1 MPSPSYWH
9 RRAVPGHRLKE
20 VSDTRQ
26 KPLSLITD
34 NRQMIT
40 QMKHFGEACRFPKLA
55 IQIYSLLYLTF
66 LVSVLLCACDSESP
80 VAVESMPIF
89 STSALSG
96 GETTV
101 FDASSHAFS
110 TPAPNLSA
118 AALEKHLEGDV
129 EFEAVFV
136 TAPAVVNPGLGPI
149 YNNVSC
155 INCHS
160 RDGRGR
166 PPGSEDELVSL
177 LFRLS
182 LPKTADSIDRQ
193 PPIPVPGF
201 GRQLNNRAI
210 VGTPPEGTVKIDYT
224 EQTLVTADG
233 TRVHLRSPAYSITET
248 YQPLPE
254 AVEVSPRVAP
264 AIFGLGLLE
273 AIPEKAIL
281 AYADEADV
289 DRDGISGKP
298 NFVWDVVAQRY
309 TLGRFGWKAN
319 QPTLLQQA
327 ASAYH
332 DDMGVTTSLFLIEN
346 SAGQPQLTENKATP
360 EVSDEIL
367 EAVTFYVQ
375 TLAVPARRNVDTPQ
389 VKQGEQLFAQAQC
402 ASCHVPT
409 LRTGVLSGVPSV
421 SNQTIHPYTDL
432 LLHDMGPGLADNRPD
447 FHASGS
453 EWRTPPLWGIG
464 LIRTVNGHTNFLHD
478 GRARNLMEAIL
489 WHGGEAEASRQ
500 AVEQMSKAERDAL
513 IAFLE
518 SL

>member
-1 MPSPSYWH
+1 MSIT
-9 RRAVPGHRLKE
+9 KE
-20 VSDTRQ
+20 
-26 KPLSLITD
+26 
-34 NRQMIT
+34 
-40 QMKHFGEACRFPKLA
+40 MKYF
-55 IQIYSLLYLTF
+55 QSSLLLIF
-66 LVSVLLCACDSESP
+66 LVSMLVSACDSESP
-80 VAVESMPIF
+80 VAVESAPVF
-89 STSALSG
+89 STSELSG
-96 GETTV
+96 GETTI

-110 TPAPNLSA
+110 IPAPNLST
-118 AALEKHLEGDV
+118 AALETHLEGDV

-155 INCHS
+155 INCHA

-166 PPGSEDELVSL
+166 PPSADEELVSL

-182 LPKTADSIDRQ
+182 LPKAEDSETGK
-193 PPIPVPGF
+193 PPTPVPGF
-201 GRQLNNRAI
+201 GTQLNNRAI
-210 VGTPPEGTVKIDYT
+210 VEANPEGKVKIEYT
-224 EQTLVTADG
+224 EQTLTTADG
-233 TRVHLRSPAYSITET
+233 TRVHLRHPNYTFTDT

-254 AVEVSPRVAP
+254 VVEVSPRVAP
-264 AIFGLGLLE
+264 VVFGLGLLE
-273 AIPEKAIL
+273 AIPENAIL

-289 DRDGISGKP
+289 DGDGISGKP
-298 NFVWDVVAQRY
+298 NFVWDVVQQRY

-319 QPTLLQQA
+319 QPTLLQQVA
-327 ASAYH
+327 AAYN
-332 DDMGVTTSLFLIEN
+332 DDMGITTSLFRTEN
-346 SAGQPQLTENKATP
+346 SAGQPQLTEHSAMP

-367 EAVTFYVQ
+367 ETVTFYVQ
-375 TLAVPARRNVDTPQ
+375 TLAVPARRNVNDPQ
-389 VKQGEQLFAQAQC
+389 VKQGEQLFAKAQC
-402 ASCHVPT
+402 ASCHIPT

-432 LLHDMGPGLADNRPD
+432 LLHDMGPDLTDNRPD

-464 LIRTVNGHTNFLHD
+464 LVRRVNGHTNFLHD

-489 WHGGEAEASRQ
+489 WHGGEAEMSRQ
-500 AVEQMSKAERDAL
+500 IVEQMSKVERDAL

>member
-1 MPSPSYWH
+1 
-9 RRAVPGHRLKE
+9 
-20 VSDTRQ
+20 
-26 KPLSLITD
+26 
-34 NRQMIT
+34 
-40 QMKHFGEACRFPKLA
+40 MKHFYG
-55 IQIYSLLYLTF
+55 LLSLTF
-66 LVSVLLCACDSESP
+66 LVLILLSACDSESP
-80 VAVESMPIF
+80 VAVESTPVF
-89 STSALSG
+89 STSELSG
-96 GETTV
+96 GETTI

-110 TPAPNLSA
+110 IPAPNLST

-166 PPGSEDELVSL
+166 PPSSDEGLVSL

-182 LPKTADSIDRQ
+182 LPKTEDAIDGK

-201 GRQLNNRAI
+201 GKQLNNRAI
-210 VGTPPEGTVKIDYT
+210 VNTDPEGKVKIDYT
-224 EQTLVTADG
+224 EQTLMTADG
-233 TRVHLRSPAYSITET
+233 TRVHLRHPNYTVTET

-254 AVEVSPRVAP
+254 NVEVSPRVAP
-264 AIFGLGLLE
+264 AVFGLGLLE
-273 AIPEKAIL
+273 AISENAIL

-289 DRDGISGKP
+289 DGDGISGKP
-298 NFVWDVVAQRY
+298 NYVWDVVEQRY

-319 QPTLLQQA
+319 QPTLHQQVA
-327 ASAYH
+327 AAYH
-332 DDMGVTTSLFLIEN
+332 DDMGITTSLFMVEN
-346 SAGQPQLTENKATP
+346 SAGQSQLTEHSATP

-367 EAVTFYVQ
+367 EVVTFYVQ
-375 TLAVPARRNVDTPQ
+375 TLAVPARRNVDDPQ
-389 VKQGEQLFAQAQC
+389 VKQGEQLFAEAQC
-402 ASCHVPT
+402 ASCHIPT
-409 LRTGVLSGVPSV
+409 LRTGVLTGVPSV
-421 SNQTIHPYTDL
+421 SNQTIHPYTDM
-432 LLHDMGPGLADNRPD
+432 LLHDMGPDLADNRPD

-464 LIRTVNGHTNFLHD
+464 LVRRVNGHTNFLHD
-478 GRARNLMEAIL
+478 GRARDLMEAIL
-489 WHGGEAEASRQ
+489 WHGGEAEASRK

>member
-1 MPSPSYWH
+1 
-9 RRAVPGHRLKE
+9 
-20 VSDTRQ
+20 
-26 KPLSLITD
+26 
-34 NRQMIT
+34 
-40 QMKHFGEACRFPKLA
+40 MKHL
-55 IQIYSLLYLTF
+55 YSLVYLTL
-66 LVSVLLCACDSESP
+66 LVSILLTACDSESP
-80 VAVESMPIF
+80 VTVESTPVF
-89 STSALSG
+89 STNELSG

-110 TPAPNLSA
+110 IPAPNLST
-118 AALEKHLEGDV
+118 AALQKHLEGDV

-155 INCHS
+155 INCHA

-166 PPGSEDELVSL
+166 PPRSDEGLVSL

-182 LPKTADSIDRQ
+182 LPKAEGSVDGK

-201 GRQLNNRAI
+201 GTQLNNRSI
-210 VGTPPEGTVKIDYT
+210 VETNPEGKVKIDYT
-224 EQTLVTADG
+224 EQTLTTADG
-233 TRVHLRSPAYSITET
+233 TRVRLRHPSYTFTET
-248 YQPLPE
+248 YQPIPE
-254 AVEVSPRVAP
+254 NVEVSPRVAP
-264 AIFGLGLLE
+264 AVFGLGLLE
-273 AIPEKAIL
+273 AIPEKVVL
-281 AYADEADV
+281 AYADEADI

-309 TLGRFGWKAN
+309 AIGRFGWKAN
-319 QPTLLQQA
+319 QPTLRQQVA
-327 ASAYH
+327 AAYN
-332 DDMGVTTSLFLIEN
+332 DDMGITTSLFLTEN
-346 SAGQPQLTENKATP
+346 SAGQPQLTEHGTTP

-367 EAVTFYVQ
+367 DVVTFYVQ
-375 TLAVPARRNVDTPQ
+375 TLAVPARRDVDNPQ

-402 ASCHVPT
+402 ASCHIPT
-409 LRTGVLSGVPSV
+409 LRTGVLTGVPSV
-421 SNQTIHPYTDL
+421 SNQTIHPYTDM

-489 WHGGEAEASRQ
+489 WHGGEAKASRQ
-500 AVEQMSKAERDAL
+500 AVEQMSKTERDAL

>member
-1 MPSPSYWH
+1 
-9 RRAVPGHRLKE
+9 
-20 VSDTRQ
+20 
-26 KPLSLITD
+26 
-34 NRQMIT
+34 
-40 QMKHFGEACRFPKLA
+40 MKHF
-55 IQIYSLLYLTF
+55 QSLLSIIL
-66 LVSVLLCACDSESP
+66 SVPILLSACDSESP
-80 VAVESMPIF
+80 VAVESTPVF
-89 STSALSG
+89 STSEFSG

-110 TPAPNLSA
+110 MPAPNLST
-118 AALEKHLEGDV
+118 AALAKHLEGDV

-166 PPGSEDELVSL
+166 PPGVDEGLVSL

-182 LPKTADSIDRQ
+182 LPKAEDSVAGK
-193 PPIPVPGF
+193 PPTPVPGF
-201 GRQLNNRAI
+201 GTQLNNRAI
-210 VGTPPEGTVKIDYT
+210 VEANPEGTVKIEYT
-224 EQTLVTADG
+224 EQTLTTADG
-233 TRVHLRSPAYSITET
+233 TRVHLRHPNYTLTET

-254 AVEVSPRVAP
+254 NVEVSPRVAP
-264 AIFGLGLLE
+264 AVFGLGLLE
-273 AIPEKAIL
+273 AIPENAIL
-281 AYADEADV
+281 AYADEADI
-289 DRDGISGKP
+289 DGDGISGKP
-298 NFVWDVVAQRY
+298 NYVWDVVAQRY
-309 TLGRFGWKAN
+309 ALGRFGWKAN
-319 QPTLLQQA
+319 QPTLLQQVA
-327 ASAYH
+327 AAYN
-332 DDMGVTTSLFLIEN
+332 DDMGITTSLFSVEN
-346 SAGQPQLTENKATP
+346 SAGQSQLTEHSVTP

-367 EAVTFYVQ
+367 EVVTFYVQ
-375 TLAVPARRNVDTPQ
+375 TLAVPARRNVDDPQ
-389 VKQGEQLFAQAQC
+389 VKLGEQLFAEAQC
-402 ASCHVPT
+402 ASCHIPT
-409 LRTGVLSGVPSV
+409 LRTGVLAGVPSV

-464 LIRTVNGHTNFLHD
+464 LVKRVNGHTNSLHD
-478 GRARNLMEAIL
+478 GRARDLMEAIL

>member
-1 MPSPSYWH
+1 M
-9 RRAVPGHRLKE
+9 A
-20 VSDTRQ
+20 
-26 KPLSLITD
+26 I
-34 NRQMIT
+34 N
-40 QMKHFGEACRFPKLA
+40 MKYFLTV
-55 IQIYSLLYLTF
+55 LYLTV
-66 LVSVLLCACDSESP
+66 LVSILIGCDTEQSTEILNTPLDSTG
-80 VAVESMPIF
+80 ALAGGDTTIF
-89 STSALSG
+89 N
-96 GETTV
+96 
-101 FDASSHAFS
+101 ASSHAFS
-110 TPAPNLSA
+110 IPAPNLST

-166 PPGSEDELVSL
+166 PPGVNEKFVSM

-182 LPKTADSIDRQ
+182 LPNTENGEVGKS
-193 PPIPVPGF
+193 PIPVPGY
-201 GRQLNNRAI
+201 GTQLNNRAI
-210 VGTPPEGTVKIDYT
+210 YGTQAEGSVKIEYSEQPLTT
-224 EQTLVTADG
+224 EDG
-233 TRVHLRSPAYSITET
+233 TRVHLRYPNYTITDT

-254 AVEVSPRVAP
+254 NVAVSPRVAP
-264 AIFGLGLLE
+264 VVFGLGLLE
-273 AIPEKAIL
+273 AIPEKTIL
-281 AYADEADV
+281 TYADEADV
-289 DRDGISGKP
+289 NGDGISGKP
-298 NFVWDVVAQRY
+298 NYVWDVVQKRY

-319 QPTLLQQA
+319 QPTLLQQV

-332 DDMGVTTSLFLIEN
+332 DDMGVTTSLFPLEN
-346 SAGQPQLTENKATP
+346 STGQSQLKENRTTP

-367 EAVTFYVQ
+367 DVVTFYVQ
-375 TLAVPARRNVDTPQ
+375 TLAVPARRNVDDPQ
-389 VKQGEQLFAQAQC
+389 VMQGEQLFAQAQC

-409 LRTGVLSGVPSV
+409 LRTGVLPGVPSV

-432 LLHDMGPGLADNRPD
+432 LLHDMGPDLADNRSD
-447 FHASGS
+447 FQASGT

-464 LIRTVNGHTNFLHD
+464 LVRTVNGHTNFLHD

-489 WHGGEAEASRQ
+489 WHGGEAEKSRQ
-500 AVEQMSKAERDAL
+500 TVLEMSQTERNAL

>member
-1 MPSPSYWH
+1 MQGTAIC
-9 RRAVPGHRLKE
+9 AVPL
-20 VSDTRQ
+20 
-26 KPLSLITD
+26 LY
-34 NRQMIT
+34 
-40 QMKHFGEACRFPKLA
+40 
-55 IQIYSLLYLTF
+55 IYSFIVMSIAKEMKYYQSSLLLIF
-66 LVSVLLCACDSESP
+66 LVSILLSACDSESP
-80 VAVESMPIF
+80 VAVESTPVF
-89 STSALSG
+89 STSELSG

-110 TPAPNLSA
+110 IPAPNLSPA
-118 AALEKHLEGDV
+118 AFEKHLEGDV

-166 PPGSEDELVSL
+166 PPGADEGLVSL

-182 LPKTADSIDRQ
+182 LPKAEDSVTGK
-193 PPIPVPGF
+193 PPTPVPGF
-201 GRQLNNRAI
+201 GTQLNNRAI
-210 VGTPPEGTVKIDYT
+210 VDADPEGKVKIEYT
-224 EQTLVTADG
+224 EQTLTTADG
-233 TRVHLRSPAYSITET
+233 TRVHLRYPNYTLTET

-254 AVEVSPRVAP
+254 NVEVSPRVAP
-264 AIFGLGLLE
+264 VVFGLGLLE
-273 AIPEKAIL
+273 AIPENAIL

-289 DRDGISGKP
+289 DGDGISGKP
-298 NFVWDVVAQRY
+298 NYVWDVVKKRY

-319 QPTLLQQA
+319 QPTLLQQVA
-327 ASAYH
+327 AAYH
-332 DDMGVTTSLFLIEN
+332 DDMGITTSLFSVEN
-346 SAGQPQLTENKATP
+346 SAGQSQLTEHNSAP

-367 EAVTFYVQ
+367 EVVTFYVQ
-375 TLAVPARRNVDTPQ
+375 TLAVPARRNVDDPQ
-389 VKQGEQLFAQAQC
+389 VKQGEQLFAEAQC

-409 LRTGVLSGVPSV
+409 LRTGVLPGVPSV

-432 LLHDMGPGLADNRPD
+432 LLHDMGPDLADNRPD

-464 LIRTVNGHTNFLHD
+464 LVKRVNGHTNFLHD
-478 GRARNLMEAIL
+478 GRARDLMEAIL

-500 AVEQMSKAERDAL
+500 AVELMSKAERDAL

>member
-1 MPSPSYWH
+1 
-9 RRAVPGHRLKE
+9 
-20 VSDTRQ
+20 
-26 KPLSLITD
+26 
-34 NRQMIT
+34 
-40 QMKHFGEACRFPKLA
+40 MKHLH
-55 IQIYSLLYLTF
+55 SLRYLTL
-66 LVSVLLCACDSESP
+66 LVSILLSACDSESP
-80 VAVESMPIF
+80 VAVESTPVF
-89 STSALSG
+89 STSELSG

-110 TPAPNLSA
+110 IPAPNLST
-118 AALEKHLEGDV
+118 AALAKHLEGDV
-129 EFEAVFV
+129 EFEAIFV

-166 PPGSEDELVSL
+166 PPGVDEGLVSL

-182 LPKTADSIDRQ
+182 LPKAEDSVAGK
-193 PPIPVPGF
+193 PPTPVPGF
-201 GRQLNNRAI
+201 GTQLNNRAI
-210 VGTPPEGTVKIDYT
+210 VEANPEGTVKIEYT
-224 EQTLVTADG
+224 EQTLTTADG
-233 TRVHLRSPAYSITET
+233 ARVHLRHPNYTLTET

-254 AVEVSPRVAP
+254 NVEISPRVAP
-264 AIFGLGLLE
+264 AVFGLGLLE
-273 AIPEKAIL
+273 AIPENAIL
-281 AYADEADV
+281 AYADEADI
-289 DRDGISGKP
+289 DGDGISGKP
-298 NFVWDVVAQRY
+298 NYVWDVVAQRY

-319 QPTLLQQA
+319 QPTLLQQVA
-327 ASAYH
+327 AAYN
-332 DDMGVTTSLFLIEN
+332 DDMGITTSLFSVEN
-346 SAGQPQLTENKATP
+346 SAGQSQLTEHSVTP

-367 EAVTFYVQ
+367 EVVTFYVQ
-375 TLAVPARRNVDTPQ
+375 TLAVPARRDVDNPQ
-389 VKQGEQLFAQAQC
+389 VKQGEQLFAEAQC

-409 LRTGVLSGVPSV
+409 LRTGVLAGVPSV

-432 LLHDMGPGLADNRPD
+432 LLHDMGPDLADNRPD
-447 FHASGS
+447 FHASGR

-464 LIRTVNGHTNFLHD
+464 LVRRVNGHTNFLHD

-500 AVEQMSKAERDAL
+500 TVKQMSKAERDAL

>member
-1 MPSPSYWH
+1 MLSNRAIYTQNCVRPIIVMPT
-9 RRAVPGHRLKE
+9 VK
-20 VSDTRQ
+20 D
-26 KPLSLITD
+26 
-34 NRQMIT
+34 
-40 QMKHFGEACRFPKLA
+40 MKHF
-55 IQIYSLLYLTF
+55 YSLLFPILF
-66 LVSVLLCACDSESP
+66 VSILLVACDSESP
-80 VAVESMPIF
+80 VAVESTSVF
-89 STSALSG
+89 STSELSG

-110 TPAPNLSA
+110 IPAPNLSTS
-118 AALEKHLEGDV
+118 ALEKHLEGDV

-136 TAPAVVNPGLGPI
+136 TAPAVINPGLGPI

-166 PPGSEDELVSL
+166 PPNSDEGLVSL

-182 LPKTADSIDRQ
+182 LPKPEDAIDGK

-201 GRQLNNRAI
+201 GTQLNNRAI
-210 VGTPPEGTVKIDYT
+210 VNASPEGKVKITYT
-224 EQTLVTADG
+224 EQTLTTADG
-233 TRVHLRSPAYSITET
+233 TRVHLRYPDYTLTET

-254 AVEVSPRVAP
+254 EVEVSPRVAP
-264 AIFGLGLLE
+264 VVFGLGLLE
-273 AIPEKAIL
+273 AIPEEVIL
-281 AYADEADV
+281 AYADETDANGDS
-289 DRDGISGKP
+289 ISGKP
-298 NFVWDVVAQRY
+298 NYVWDVVKQRY
-309 TLGRFGWKAN
+309 SLGRFGWKAN
-319 QPTLLQQA
+319 QPTLQQQVA
-327 ASAYH
+327 AAYH
-332 DDMGVTTSLFLIEN
+332 DDMGITTSLFMTEN
-346 SAGQPQLTENKATP
+346 SAGQPQLTNHSTTP

-367 EAVTFYVQ
+367 DVVTFYVQ
-375 TLAVPARRNVDTPQ
+375 TLAVPARRNVDDPQ
-389 VKQGEQLFAQAQC
+389 VKHGEQLFAEAQC

-409 LRTGVLSGVPSV
+409 LRTGGLTGVPSV

-432 LLHDMGPGLADNRPD
+432 LLHDMGPELADNRPD
-447 FHASGS
+447 FHANGR

-464 LIRTVNGHTNFLHD
+464 LVRTVNGHTNFLHD

-489 WHGGEAEASRQ
+489 WHGGEAEASRK

>member
-1 MPSPSYWH
+1 
-9 RRAVPGHRLKE
+9 
-20 VSDTRQ
+20 
-26 KPLSLITD
+26 
-34 NRQMIT
+34 
-40 QMKHFGEACRFPKLA
+40 MKHFLSFFYLILLMSILLSACG
-55 IQIYSLLYLTF
+55 
-66 LVSVLLCACDSESP
+66 SESP
-80 VAVESMPIF
+80 VAVESTPVF
-89 STSALSG
+89 STSELSG

-110 TPAPNLSA
+110 IPAPNLSSS
-118 AALEKHLEGDV
+118 ALAKHLEGDV

-166 PPGSEDELVSL
+166 PPGADEGLVSL

-182 LPKTADSIDRQ
+182 LPKAEDSVNGK
-193 PPIPVPGF
+193 PPTPVPGF
-201 GRQLNNRAI
+201 GTQLNNRSI
-210 VGTPPEGTVKIDYT
+210 VDADPEGKVKIEYT
-224 EQTLVTADG
+224 DQTLTTADG
-233 TRVHLRSPAYSITET
+233 TRVHLRYPNYTITET

-254 AVEVSPRVAP
+254 DVEVSPRVAP
-264 AIFGLGLLE
+264 AVFGLGLLE
-273 AIPEKAIL
+273 AIPEETIL
-281 AYADEADV
+281 AYADETDV
-289 DRDGISGKP
+289 DGDGISGKP
-298 NFVWDVVAQRY
+298 NYVWDVVEKRY
-309 TLGRFGWKAN
+309 ALGRFGWKAN
-319 QPTLLQQA
+319 QPTLIQQVA
-327 ASAYH
+327 AAYH
-332 DDMGVTTSLFLIEN
+332 DDMGVTTSLFSTEN
-346 SAGQPQLTENKATP
+346 SAGQSQLTEHSATP

-367 EAVTFYVQ
+367 DVVTFYVQ
-375 TLAVPARRNVDTPQ
+375 TLAVPARRNVNDPQ
-389 VKQGEQLFAQAQC
+389 VKQGELLFAKAQC

-409 LRTGVLSGVPSV
+409 LRTGVLAGVPSV

-432 LLHDMGPGLADNRPD
+432 LLHDMGPDLADNRPD
-447 FHASGS
+447 FRANGR

-464 LIRTVNGHTNFLHD
+464 LVRRVNGHTNFLHD
-478 GRARNLMEAIL
+478 GRARDLMEAIL